1 LSNSNDSTNPWGL
14 LPICFQGA
22 NSLTDCLSC
31 LIRKNPRIR
40 TTRIPSILVRI
51 VKVDGRIRL
60 GPRCPWYLA
69 LHRSDSSGT
78 MTQSPTDL
86 GFTNADSN
94 DEDLDCSSIQLDQP
108 DQLAELNA
116 RYDEVLN
123 QIDALDLRI
132 ERLLN
137 DISSEKGTKFLT
149 AGLPR

>member
-1 LSNSNDSTNPWGL
+1 
-14 LPICFQGA
+14 
-22 NSLTDCLSC
+22 
-31 LIRKNPRIR
+31 
-40 TTRIPSILVRI
+40 
-51 VKVDGRIRL
+51 
-60 GPRCPWYLA
+60 
-69 LHRSDSSGT
+69 

-123 QIDALDLRI
+123 QIDALDFRI

-137 DISSEKGTKFLT
+137 DISSEKGAKFLT

>member
-1 LSNSNDSTNPWGL
+1 
-14 LPICFQGA
+14 
-22 NSLTDCLSC
+22 
-31 LIRKNPRIR
+31 
-40 TTRIPSILVRI
+40 
-51 VKVDGRIRL
+51 
-60 GPRCPWYLA
+60 
-69 LHRSDSSGT
+69 

-86 GFTNADSN
+86 GFTNTDSN
-94 DEDLDCSSIQLDQP
+94 DEDLECSSIQLDQP

-137 DISSEKGTKFLT
+137 DISSEKGAKFLT

>member
-1 LSNSNDSTNPWGL
+1 
-14 LPICFQGA
+14 
-22 NSLTDCLSC
+22 
-31 LIRKNPRIR
+31 
-40 TTRIPSILVRI
+40 
-51 VKVDGRIRL
+51 
-60 GPRCPWYLA
+60 
-69 LHRSDSSGT
+69 

-123 QIDALDLRI
+123 QIDALDFRI